1 MSSSMASLDKSK
13 SEVVGKVNPNPFG
26 AVTLKNP
33 EKKDYQ
39 GPTFS
44 FEKNQPR
51 KSSIKADF
59 KK

>member
-1 MSSSMASLDKSK
+1 MASLDKASNSK
-13 SEVVGKVNPNPFG
+13 SEVIGKVNPNPFG
-26 AVTLKNP
+26 AVKLKNP
-33 EKKDYQ
+33 ERKDYQ